1 MPEKAENLESLT
13 NPEISQRLAKIA
25 KRVPQTFGVLVVM
38 SLVMTFAGFWL
49 NNNGYPIAG
58 GIVSIL
64 GALFVIAGALYMRKM
79 RIENDELLEVSIKRH
94 VDNLK

>member
-1 MPEKAENLESLT
+1 MPEKAKDLESLT
-13 NPEISQRLAKIA
+13 NSEIAHRLAKIA

-38 SLVMTFAGFWL
+38 SLLMTFAGFGL

-64 GALFVIAGALYMRKM
+64 GALFIIAGGFYMRKM

>member
-1 MPEKAENLESLT
+1 MPSKTEDLELLT
-13 NPEISQRLAKIA
+13 DSEIAQRLAKIA
-25 KRVPQTFGVLVVM
+25 KRVPQTFGALVVL
-38 SLVMTFAGFWL
+38 SLLMTFAGFWL

-64 GALFVIAGALYMRKM
+64 GALFVIAGAFYMRKM